1 MNNFKIAKIIIVFS
15 SVSYLSVSFL
25 RNYNS
30 PENIEKR
37 CIFRFEKDLKNN
49 LETSHEEWNKIL
61 DLADYNYL
69 KCMEYL
75 SINYGRGKEKKKFRY
90 SP

>member
-1 MNNFKIAKIIIVFS
+1 MNFLRFIRIVIVVS
-15 SVSYLSVSFL
+15 SLSYLSLSFL

-37 CIFRFEKDLKNN
+37 CILKFEKDFKNN

-61 DLADYNYL
+61 DLADKNYL
-69 KCMEYL
+69 ECMR
-75 SINYGRGKEKKKFRY
+75 I
-90 SP
+90 P

>member
-1 MNNFKIAKIIIVFS
+1 MKSFRIAKLIIVFS
-15 SVSYLSVSFL
+15 SLSYLSVAFL

-37 CIFRFEKDLKNN
+37 CVLKFEKDFKND
-49 LETSHEEWNKIL
+49 LETSYEEWNQIL

-69 KCMEYL
+69 KCMG
-75 SINYGRGKEKKKFRY
+75 I
-90 SP
+90 P

>member
-1 MNNFKIAKIIIVFS
+1 MNVFRIAKIFIAFS
-15 SVSYLSVSFL
+15 LLSYLSVTFL

-61 DLADYNYL
+61 DLADNNYL
-69 KCMEYL
+69 KCMGIPQY
-75 SINYGRGKEKKKFRY
+75 
-90 SP
+90 